1 MTITKNMLLYFIRDM
16 GITILGE
23 TKTEQQFAGIKHWI
37 PEREDLSDEYL
48 YLCDGAHIPEKTQ
61 ILSQTVCMLVIFSQR
76 KPVRKIRSS
85 EKNGDSFII
94 I

>member
-48 YLCDGAHIPEKTQ
+48 YLYSGENADIIANGMYAGDFFTKG
-61 ILSQTVCMLVIFSQR
+61 SR
-76 KPVRKIRSS
+76 S
-85 EKNGDSFII
+85 EKSGAAKKMETVS
-94 I
+94 

>member
-1 MTITKNMLLYFIRDM
+1 MTITKNMILYFIRDM

-48 YLCDGAHIPEKTQ
+48 YLCDGAYSGENADIIGNGMYAGDFFTKG
-61 ILSQTVCMLVIFSQR
+61 SR
-76 KPVRKIRSS
+76 S
-85 EKNGDSFII
+85 EKSGAAKKMETVS
-94 I
+94 

>member
-1 MTITKNMLLYFIRDM
+1 MTITKNMILYFIRDM

-61 ILSQTVCMLVIFSQR
+61 ILSQNGMYAGDFFTKGSR
-76 KPVRKIRSS
+76 S
-85 EKNGDSFII
+85 EKSGAAKKMETVS
-94 I
+94 